1 MFREEKRSS
10 PPFACCPLNRY
21 VIAKGNRGRKKKIA
35 ENLDFVENSDFIR
48 GSTGAGFRMC
58 SSLNSQENTRGEASF
73 Y

>member
-1 MFREEKRSS
+1 MVE
-10 PPFACCPLNRY
+10 
-21 VIAKGNRGRKKKIA
+21 KKIA